1 LSSKS
6 TFSNSTSNS
15 YALAL
20 YELSKENSDL
30 DKVEN
35 NMKDLNKLLKE
46 CVEFKETILN
56 PTVTKEDK
64 SHVISTIAKKNNFS
78 LILTKFLN
86 FIAVKNRLFFLENI
100 IDSFLNLVSNTKG
113 EIKAKLISA
122 KKLSTEEQNKI
133 ANELSTNFKSPLNMN
148 YTHEPDLI
156 AGLILQVGSIMVDTS
171 IKTKLKQLEKN
182 MVEA

>member
-1 LSSKS
+1 MGSKS

-64 SHVISTIAKKNNFS
+64 AHVLSTIAKQNNFS
-78 LILTKFLN
+78 LTL
-86 FIAVKNRLFFLENI
+86 
-100 IDSFLNLVSNTKG
+100 IDL
-113 EIKAKLISA
+113 A
-122 KKLSTEEQNKI
+122 
-133 ANELSTNFKSPLNMN
+133 
-148 YTHEPDLI
+148 H
-156 AGLILQVGSIMVDTS
+156 LILSC
-171 IKTKLKQLEKN
+171 
-182 MVEA
+182 